1 MAYKFVMLCTPLS
14 KDCQSVKKD
23 PVLRSQIKMVELLSK
38 EGKAL
43 FKEWGVPDGYEGIGH
58 CILGY
63 AEGPLPE
70 AKPRKENYII
80 RVK

>member
-43 FKEWGVPDGYEGIGH
+43 YKDYGLRVGELLSPSRAIIDFKTAKEEGLLDG
-58 CILGY
+58 
-63 AEGPLPE
+63 
-70 AKPRKENYII
+70 
-80 RVK
+80 